1 MFVRNSIYII
11 IFLIVS
17 CSNNLDNKNVG
28 VSFIGI
34 DDNNPVSLNDKIKLS
49 TSYYENNNLICI
61 YIKDD
66 TKIIKEVSINE
77 DCLPE
82 I

>member
-1 MFVRNSIYII
+1 
-11 IFLIVS
+11 VS
-17 CSNNLDNKNVG
+17 S
-28 VSFIGI
+28 
-34 DDNNPVSLNDKIKLS
+34 NDKIKLS

-66 TKIIKEVSINE
+66 TKIIKEVSKNE

>member
-1 MFVRNSIYII
+1 M
-11 IFLIVS
+11 S
-17 CSNNLDNKNVG
+17 CSNNLDNKNAG

-34 DDNNPVSLNDKIKLS
+34 DNNLSVSSNDKINLS

-66 TKIIKEVSINE
+66 TKIIKEVSKNE